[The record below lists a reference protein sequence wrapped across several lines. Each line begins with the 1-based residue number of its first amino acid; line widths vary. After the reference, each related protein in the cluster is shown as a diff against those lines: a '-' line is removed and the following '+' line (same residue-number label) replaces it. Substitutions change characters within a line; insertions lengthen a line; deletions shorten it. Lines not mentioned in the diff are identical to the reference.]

1 MPQPSACR
9 RARSHA
15 LVLLAGLALRG
26 GAVAGELPVAAA
38 AVAGDRHDAR
48 PVAIRVQW
56 GGGQP
61 QAWSGSIAVVTTG
74 ADGVPEWRTLCA
86 EPDAAAML
94 HDAGAAI
101 TVHEPRPIASDGV
114 ELSIADWQTARLQ
127 VRLAA
132 GGQPETTVD
141 VAVADV
147 LAAAVQQPLDGEGNR
162 LTIRQAAGDLL
173 RVGPAEP
180 GAAAAGGTAVHRPGA
195 RVRLKV
201 EPLLPVRADHASRF
215 ELRVRLL
222 SGPKR
227 EPHDA
232 QAVPIVPRAAA
243 ADTAADR
250 RLTRFDPV
258 EFEVT
263 LPDHEGSCDVELQA
277 LEVGSL
283 RWSRPLATRTVQ
295 FAVVDDRPAGRT
307 PADWKLVHEVDPGSP
322 RLHERLR
329 RLPGAGLGMPSLPL
343 PPVPLPTFPRPS
355 VSLPNVSLPSVPLP
369 NMPLPKMPNVG
380 LPPMAAMVPR
390 LSGLLVAGHSTVEPH
405 ALGPMLL
412 LPPAKAGGEPS
423 WEGIVVANAQ
433 PGVPHAVEVEHP
445 SDQDAVV
452 GVAVLELDA
461 AAAAVEVRH
470 AGGFE
475 VRRDGYRP
483 QPELR
488 RHRFVFW
495 PTTRQPLIVVSNPS
509 PRRPATI
516 GKVRILAGPARLPA
530 AEPAGG
536 IGPRRTFGLLPT
548 PDFTGWGGVERV
560 DEATGRGF
568 ADWGTHLAAVRHSA
582 EWLASRA
589 AAGGLVAVYGQGAA
603 SWPSPL
609 TRHAPRWGAGAA
621 ADTGFDPQ
629 PKDVLELLCR
639 VYAAEGLK
647 LVPGM
652 AFDGPLPELEALV
665 AAGGPAAVGVACV
678 GRDGRAARTP
688 HGLHYN
694 ILDPRVQQA
703 VERQVRELSGR
714 LRGAGAV
721 EGVAILLAHDG
732 WLHLPGTAAGLDD
745 ATFARF
751 LASVGTREPEAGDA
765 RFARRAE
772 LVEGRLRDLWLEWR
786 ADVVA
791 GFHARLAAAL
801 AEHDPRFVLH
811 IVPTTL
817 FAAGDLAGRFRPR
830 LGDEPAAGD
839 VLREAGLDPLRS
851 TAHPQ
856 VVFATPHVHTAS
868 DGLVDRGRVTAA
880 NLSPAVAE
888 AARAARR
895 RSIAIVEQPVS
906 FDARPI
912 AAHGPFGGATGTVP
926 CPIHATAS
934 GPDAARPLAEA
945 LSAADAE
952 CIFDMRLAS
961 GEAAGTAASRG
972 FAALPGGVIENV
984 KDLPPPVAIRLHR
997 AAGATWMRVVNAAAA
1012 PGRVRIGMEGQPSA
1026 IVDAVDRSRLELA
1039 TDGVVTVPV
1048 GPWEVRTLLVDG
1060 GVTVRSARIEYDE
1073 QVQAAVAARVQDL
1086 RRRRAALET
1095 PAPLEVLDNP
1105 GFDVGPEGRGAALG
1119 DRGRGRAAV
1128 VTGWELVEERRGA
1141 LELVPGRTAAGSAV
1155 AGRGLAFSSATG
1167 LASLH
1172 SNPFPPP
1179 PTGRVSVAAWLKLAD
1194 GVAQPPL
1201 RIAVEG
1207 VHEDREYY
1215 RFAPVGGLVGGQP
1228 LTAEWAQFVLPVD
1241 DLPTAGLES
1250 LRVRFDLLGPGGV
1263 LIDDVRVFD
1272 MAFEESQR
1280 VQLSR
1285 MIDRFEQS
1293 LATRDLGGCVVGLD
1307 GHWPRFLAEFVS
1319 DAAVA
1324 RMAALP
1330 EAAAPPS
1337 AQPVPPPGIRDRV
1350 RGWWR

>member
-9 RARSHA
+9 RARSRG
-15 LVLLAGLALRG
+15 LIVLAGLALRG
-26 GAVAGELPVAAA
+26 VAVAGELPVAGAVA
-38 AVAGDRHDAR
+38 AVAREDVR

-56 GGGQP
+56 GGGKP
-61 QAWSGSIAVVTTG
+61 QAWSGTIAVVTAG
-74 ADGVPEWRTLCA
+74 VESVPEWRTLCA

-94 HDAGAAI
+94 HDAGGTLA
-101 TVHEPRPIASDGV
+101 VHEPRPIASDGV
-114 ELSIADWQTARLQ
+114 ELSIADWRTARLQ
-127 VRLAA
+127 VRLAS

-162 LTIRQAAGDLL
+162 LTIRQAAGDFL
-173 RVGPAEP
+173 RVGPAE
-180 GAAAAGGTAVHRPGA
+180 AAAARGTSVHRPGE
-195 RVRLKV
+195 RVRFKV
-201 EPLLPVRADHASRF
+201 DPLLPVRADHTSRF
-215 ELRVRLL
+215 ELRVRLVA
-222 SGPKR
+222 GPKG
-227 EPHDA
+227 EPQDV
-232 QAVPIVPRAAA
+232 QSVPIVPRHAAPEA
-243 ADTAADR
+243 AADR

-263 LPDHEGSCDVELQA
+263 LPDREGSCDVELQA

-283 RWSRPLATRTVQ
+283 RWLRPLATRTVQ
-295 FAVVDDRPAGRT
+295 CAVVDDRPAPRA
-307 PADWKLVHEVDPGSP
+307 PAEWKLVHEVDPGSP

-329 RLPGAGLGMPSLPL
+329 RLPGAGLGMPTLPL

-355 VSLPNVSLPSVPLP
+355 VSLPNVSLPNVPLP
-369 NMPLPKMPNVG
+369 NVPLPKMPSVG
-380 LPPMAAMVPR
+380 LPPMASMVPR

-423 WEGIVVANAQ
+423 WEGIVVANVQ

-445 SDQDAVV
+445 SDQEAVV

-470 AGGFE
+470 AGGFK

-483 QPELR
+483 QAELR

-495 PTTRQPLIVVSNPS
+495 PTTRHPLIVVTNPS
-509 PRRPATI
+509 LRRPATI

-530 AEPAGG
+530 AEVASGL
-536 IGPRRTFGLLPT
+536 GPRRTFALLPT
-548 PDFTGWGGVERV
+548 PDLASWGGVERV

-582 EWLASRA
+582 EWLASQA
-589 AAGGLVAVYGQGAA
+589 VAGGLVAVYGQGAA
-603 SWPSPL
+603 TWPSAL

-629 PKDVLELLCR
+629 PKDVLELFCR

-665 AAGGPAAVGVACV
+665 AAGGSAAVGVACV

-703 VERQVRELSGR
+703 VERQVRELTGR
-714 LRGAGAV
+714 LRGSGPV
-721 EGVAILLAHDG
+721 EGVALLLAHDG

-751 LASVGTREPEAGDA
+751 LASVGTREPEAGGD

-791 GFHARLAAAL
+791 AFHARLAAAL

-811 IVPTTL
+811 VVPTTL

-830 LGDEPAAGD
+830 LGVEPAAGD

-856 VVFATPHVHTAS
+856 VVFATPHVHTAA
-868 DGLVDRGRVTAA
+868 DGLVDRGLVTAA

-888 AARAARR
+888 AARTARR
-895 RSIAIVEQPVS
+895 RSIAIIEQPVS

-912 AAHGPFGGATGTVP
+912 AAHGPFSGVTQAVP
-926 CPIHATAS
+926 CPIHASAS
-934 GPDAARPLAEA
+934 GPDAVRPLAESLA
-945 LSAADAE
+945 AADAE
-952 CIFDMRLAS
+952 CIFDMRLAF
-961 GEAAGTAASRG
+961 GEGAGSAASRG
-972 FAALPGGVIENV
+972 FAALPGGAVEAV
-984 KDLPPPVAIRLHR
+984 TELPPPVAIRLHR

-1012 PGRVRIGMEGQPSA
+1012 PGRIRIGMEGRPSA
-1026 IVDAVDRSRLELA
+1026 VVDAVDRAQLELA
-1039 TDGVVTVPV
+1039 ADGVATVPV
-1048 GPWEVRTLLVDG
+1048 GPWEVRTLLADG

-1073 QVQAAVAARVQDL
+1073 GVRAAVAVRVQDL
-1086 RRRRAALET
+1086 RRRRAALEM

-1105 GFDVGPEGRGAALG
+1105 GFDVGPEGRGAAAG
-1119 DRGRGRAAV
+1119 ERGRGRTAV

-1141 LELVPGRTAAGSAV
+1141 LELVPGRTAAGSA
-1155 AGRGLAFSSATG
+1155 APGRGLAFSSANG

-1179 PTGRVSVAAWLKLAD
+1179 ATGRVSVAAWLKLAD

-1215 RFAPVGGLVGGQP
+1215 RFAPVGGLAGGQP

-1280 VQLSR
+1280 VHLSR
-1285 MIDRFEQS
+1285 MIDRFEQA
-1293 LATRDLGGCVVGLD
+1293 LATHDLGGCVIGLD
-1307 GHWPRFLAEFVS
+1307 GMWPRFLAEFVS
-1319 DAAVA
+1319 DEAVA

-1330 EAAAPPS
+1330 AAAAPPS
-1337 AQPVPPPGIRDRV
+1337 AQPAAPTGIRDRV